1 MPDLF
6 RTDHDAPVTETVNEQ
21 PASHDVTGAEIV
33 FDDVVKKYPGQAKAA
48 VGGLSLTVPAG
59 EMVMFVGPSGCG
71 KTTSLKMINRLI
83 NPTSGRI
90 TIDGDD
96 VKNHKVDDLRRKIGY
111 VIQGGSLFPHLTVA
125 DNVGVVPGLLKW
137 DKKRIAATAT
147 PASCRAGSSSAS
159 AWPVAWRPTH
169 PSSSWT
175 SRSAPSTRSPGS
187 GCRTRCSASSAS

>member
-111 VIQGGSLFPHLTVA
+111 VIQGG
-125 DNVGVVPGLLKW
+125 
-137 DKKRIAATAT
+137 
-147 PASCRAGSSSAS
+147 
-159 AWPVAWRPTH
+159 
-169 PSSSWT
+169 
-175 SRSAPSTRSPGS
+175 
-187 GCRTRCSASSAS
+187 